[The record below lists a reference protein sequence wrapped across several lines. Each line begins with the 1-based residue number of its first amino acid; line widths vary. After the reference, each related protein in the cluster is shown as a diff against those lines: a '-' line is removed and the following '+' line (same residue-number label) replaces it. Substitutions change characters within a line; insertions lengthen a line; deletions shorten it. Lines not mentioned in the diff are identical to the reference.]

1 MPETSTSCGTSL
13 IIRLCDNDSLAWNQ
27 LVELYGPLVFHWCS
41 VSRIQSSD
49 AADIMQEVFAS
60 AVKSIYRFESRP
72 GHSVRGWLW
81 TIARNKMND
90 HWRKQN
96 RQDNAIGGTNAH
108 WQMEQVP
115 QTDDPP
121 TGDVETSRLL
131 HRALNQIKDD
141 FAAQTWAAFWQSAI
155 EGRDTNSIAQELGLS
170 PNSVRQAKSRVLRRL
185 REQLG
190 DVE

>member
-1 MPETSTSCGTSL
+1 MPDTSTSCGTSL
-13 IIRLCDNDSLAWNQ
+13 IIRLCENDSLAWNQ

-60 AVKSIYRFESRP
+60 AVKSIHRFAPRP
-72 GHSVRGWLW
+72 GPSVRGWLW
-81 TIARNKMND
+81 TITRNKIND

-96 RQDNAIGGTNAH
+96 KQDNAVGGTNAH

-121 TGDVETSRLL
+121 TGDLETSRLL

-141 FAAQTWAAFWQSAI
+141 FAEQTWAAFWQSAI
-155 EGRDTNSIAQELGLS
+155 EGRDTNSIAQELCLS

-185 REQLG
+185 REQIG

>member
-13 IIRLCDNDSLAWNQ
+13 IIRLCENDSLAWNQ

-60 AVKSIYRFESRP
+60 AVKSIHRFESRP

-141 FAAQTWAAFWQSAI
+141 FADQTWAAFWQSAI